1 MKCPSLS
8 GRSTLTYE
16 VKDGLLMITGNSGR
30 GLFKPTPVSMR
41 AVDDLLTT
49 REWITAATLHQLFK
63 GTSVNTAGFVLAAL
77 KDLEVVEP
85 LPENTRR
92 FRKRSQL

>member
-16 VKDGLLMITGNSGR
+16 VKDGELTITGNSGR

-41 AVDDLLTT
+41 AIDDLLTA
-49 REWITAATLHQLFK
+49 REWITAVSLHELFK

-77 KDLEVVEP
+77 KDLGVVEP
-85 LPENTRR
+85 LPENSRR
-92 FRKRSQL
+92 FRRRAQS

>member
-16 VKDGLLMITGNSGR
+16 VKDGLLTITGNSGR
-30 GLFKPTPVSMR
+30 GLFKPTPVSMK

-49 REWITAATLHQLFK
+49 CEWITAATLHELFK

-77 KDLEVVEP
+77 KDLGAVEP
-85 LPENTRR
+85 LPENSRR
-92 FRKRSQL
+92 FRRRSQV

>member
-16 VKDGLLMITGNSGR
+16 VKDGQLMITGNSGS
-30 GLFKPTPVSMR
+30 GLFKPTPVSMK
-41 AVDDLLTT
+41 AVDELLATH
-49 REWITAATLHQLFK
+49 ESITAATLHEFFK

-77 KDLEVVEP
+77 KDLGIVEP
-85 LPENTRR
+85 LPENSRR
-92 FRKRSQL
+92 FRRRSPV